1 MLPATRR
8 PSGLKT
14 ILYMDFPI
22 QISME
27 ALFARIELSDGKQ

>member
-1 MLPATRR
+1 MPATRR

-14 ILYMDFPI
+14 IVVQGVPI

-27 ALFARIELSDGKQ
+27 ALFARIELPDGKQ